1 MHVHQRLDDREPEAQ
16 AAGMAIERLLALH
29 EQIEHMAQQLGRD
42 AAALVFD
49 DDLHQAIAF
58 AQAQRDA
65 AVGRRELGGVAEQV
79 AQHLRQAHRV
89 ADDPQR
95 LARQVDLDRAR
106 TLFERRLRELER
118 TRDDCVHVDA
128 LVLQRDLALGDA

>member
-1 MHVHQRLDDREPEAQ
+1 
-16 AAGMAIERLLALH
+16 MAIERLLALH

-58 AQAQRDA
+58 AQAQRNA